1 MEPWISSLA
10 AQRIKEDEKAELMR
24 RCEAVEAKIHAGEDH
39 YEADVAFHHY
49 IAQCT
54 HNNVLSE
61 FIPIITYSVNL
72 FTRDKD
78 PMLLQTTLT
87 YHRAI
92 AEAICSNDSEAAGK
106 SMLEHILG
114 NLVIINKLKK
124 VHSDQQIEA

>member
-1 MEPWISSLA
+1 
-10 AQRIKEDEKAELMR
+10 
-24 RCEAVEAKIHAGEDH
+24 
-39 YEADVAFHHY
+39 
-49 IAQCT
+49 
-54 HNNVLSE
+54 
-61 FIPIITYSVNL
+61 
-72 FTRDKD
+72 
-78 PMLLQTTLT
+78 MLLQTTLT